1 MAAMTCV
8 IGHMAACEVA
18 WDTWQP
24 VRWHRTCV
32 KGTHDSQT
40 TCQFMDLVSM
50 QPTIIQGNPTPL
62 SNWKLSI
69 TFQRRRDS
77 HFPTQDFPSP
87 PFLFREEGLV
97 NQKAYKRRVPHL
109 IAQAFP
115 LHRKAGAI
123 LPLQPLDIYIPWR
136 HSHALKTNS
145 LACILLG
152 SPHLHKGLH
161 FMFILL
167 PTFPIGCSSHFP
179 ILSTLLLM
187 LVQPFIPRFLQDCP
201 YVHPIID
208 SLTEMLSKFTTFE
221 MFSLHVVLKV
231 LS

>member
-32 KGTHDSQT
+32 KGTHDSWT

-109 IAQAFP
+109 ITQAFH

-161 FMFILL
+161 FMFIIAAYFSNRLFFTL
-167 PTFPIGCSSHFP
+167 SNIVHASSHVGTA
-179 ILSTLLLM
+179 L
-187 LVQPFIPRFLQDCP
+187 
-201 YVHPIID
+201 H
-208 SLTEMLSKFTTFE
+208 TTF
-221 MFSLHVVLKV
+221 SPRLPLRTSNYRLAYRNAVKIYDI
-231 LS
+231 